1 MSQPPGSVQG
11 RVVMVQG
18 TASSVGKSVLVAA
31 LCRIFRQDGYR
42 VAPFKAQNM
51 SLNSAITADGR
62 EIGRA
67 QAVQAAAAGIEPTV
81 DMNPIL
87 LKPEADARSQV
98 VVLGRPVA
106 SLSASD
112 YATGRQAY
120 WEVVTGALDRLRATY
135 ELVVVEGAGSPAEVN
150 LKASDIVNM
159 QVARYAGAP
168 VLLVADIDR
177 GGVFAALVGTL
188 ELLEPDE
195 RALVRGLI
203 INKFRGDRQLLD
215 PGLEFLAQRTGTPVL
230 GVIPYLPQLCIA
242 DEDSV
247 VLEHRRP
254 TRDCGP
260 VTGRQPPLVG
270 TAPSSSGPRLE
281 IVVVRLP
288 RIANFDDFD
297 LLAAEPAVHL
307 RYVERPE
314 ELGRPDLVI
323 LPGSKTTVADLGFLR
338 STGLAGRI
346 VGLARSGT
354 PVLGVCAGYQMLGL
368 SLRDPRGVESSTPET
383 SGLGLLPVRTTFL
396 PEKRT
401 RRVRAKVV
409 TRQGFFGGLF
419 DTTVEGYE
427 IHMGSTTADGPPLFR
442 VEADGEEGCPD
453 GCVGLGGIVAG
464 TYLHGLFE
472 GSASRRALIEWL
484 GARRGLRLTAGDVPS
499 SDAEFERLADA
510 VRANLDLAA
519 IHRLVEL
526 AE

>member
-1 MSQPPGSVQG
+1 MVA
-11 RVVMVQG
+11 RVLMVQG

-51 SLNSAITADGR
+51 SLNSAVTADGY

-67 QAVQAAAAGIEPTV
+67 QAVQAAAAQIEPSV

-87 LKPEADARSQV
+87 LKPEADARSQL
-98 VVLGRPVA
+98 VVLGRPVT
-106 SLSASD
+106 SLSARD
-112 YATGRQAY
+112 YYARRAAL
-120 WEVVTGALDRLRATY
+120 WEVVVGALDRLRAAY
-135 ELVVVEGAGSPAEVN
+135 DLVVVEGAGSPAEVN
-150 LKASDIVNM
+150 LKGADIVNM
-159 QVARYAGAP
+159 RVARYSGAP

-188 ELLEPDE
+188 ALLEPDE
-195 RALVRGLI
+195 RALVAGLV
-203 INKFRGDRQLLD
+203 INKFRGDRRLLD
-215 PGLEFLAQRTGTPVL
+215 PGLEFLVRHTGKPVL
-230 GVIPYLPQLCIA
+230 GVVPYLANLRIA

-247 VLEHRRP
+247 ALEQRRP
-254 TRDCGP
+254 TGDREP
-260 VTGRQPPLVG
+260 VTRHGVATVGAAPPS
-270 TAPSSSGPRLE
+270 PDPRLE
-281 IVVVRLP
+281 IAVVRLP

-314 ELGRPDLVI
+314 ELEATDLVI

-338 STGLAGRI
+338 ATGLAERI

-368 SLRDPRGVESSTPET
+368 SLWDPRGVESSTPET
-383 SGLGLLPVRTTFL
+383 SGLGLLPVHTTFH

-401 RRVRAKVV
+401 RRVRARVV
-409 TRQGFFGGLF
+409 TREGFFGGLF

-427 IHMGSTTADGPPLFR
+427 IHMGSTTTDGPPLFR
-442 VEADGEEGCPD
+442 VESDGEEERLD
-453 GCVGLGGIVAG
+453 GCVALGGTIAG

-472 GSASRRALIEWL
+472 GSAPRRALIEWL
-484 GARRGLRLTAGDVPS
+484 GARRGLPLTAGAVGSP
-499 SDAEFERLADA
+499 DAEYDLLADA
-510 VRANLDLAA
+510 VRANLDLGA
-519 IHRLVEL
+519 IRRLIGS

>member
-1 MSQPPGSVQG
+1 MSHLPKPSRGAVL
-11 RVVMVQG
+11 MIQG
-18 TASSVGKSVLVAA
+18 TASSVGKSLLVTA

-51 SLNSAITADGR
+51 SLNSAVTADGR

-67 QAVQAAAAGIEPTV
+67 QAVQAAAAGIEPSV

-98 VVLGRPVA
+98 VVLGRPMA
-106 SLSASD
+106 SLSAGD
-112 YATGRQAY
+112 YNARTAAL
-120 WEVVTGALDRLRATY
+120 WEVVTGALDRLRAAY
-135 ELVVVEGAGSPAEVN
+135 DLVVIEGAGSPAEVN

-159 QVARYAGAP
+159 RVARYTDAP

-195 RALVRGLI
+195 RALVHGLV

-215 PGLEFLAQRTGTPVL
+215 PGLDFLVRRTGTPVL
-230 GVIPYLPQLCIA
+230 GVVPYLPRLQIA
-242 DEDSV
+242 EEDSV
-247 VLEHRRP
+247 ALERHRP
-254 TRDCGP
+254 RDAAPSLSG
-260 VTGRQPPLVG
+260 PPL
-270 TAPSSSGPRLE
+270 E
-281 IVVVRLP
+281 IAVVRLP

-307 RYVERPE
+307 RYVERRE

-338 STGLAGRI
+338 ATGLAGRI
-346 VGLARSGT
+346 VELARSGT
-354 PVLGVCAGYQMLGL
+354 PVLGVCAGYQMLGVV
-368 SLRDPRGVESSTPET
+368 LRDPSGVESSTPET
-383 SGLGLLPVRTTFL
+383 AGLGLLPVETTFR

-409 TRQGFFGGLF
+409 TRQGFFGGLL
-419 DTTVEGYE
+419 DTVVEGYE
-427 IHMGSTTADGPPLFR
+427 IHMGVTTTDGPPLFR
-442 VEADGEEGCPD
+442 VEADGEAGRPD
-453 GCVGLGGIVAG
+453 GCVGPGGIVAG

-484 GARRGLRLTAGDVPS
+484 GARRGLRLTAGEVPS
-499 SDAEFERLADA
+499 PDAEFERLADA
-510 VRANLDLAA
+510 VRANLDLAT
-519 IHRLVEL
+519 IRRLIGL
-526 AE
+526 AG

>member
-1 MSQPPGSVQG
+1 MVA
-11 RVVMVQG
+11 RVLMIQG

-51 SLNSAITADGR
+51 SLNSAVTADGR

-112 YATGRQAY
+112 YYTRRQAY
-120 WEVVTGALDRLRATY
+120 WEVVTGALDRLRAAY
-135 ELVVVEGAGSPAEVN
+135 DLVVVEGAGSPAEVN

-159 QVARYAGAP
+159 RVARYAGAR

-188 ELLEPDE
+188 ALLEPDE
-195 RALVRGLI
+195 RALVGGLV
-203 INKFRGDRQLLD
+203 INKFRGDRRLLD
-215 PGLEFLAQRTGTPVL
+215 PGLEFLVGHTGKPVL
-230 GVIPYLPQLCIA
+230 GVVPYLPHLRIA

-247 VLEHRRP
+247 ALDDRRAAGLP
-254 TRDCGP
+254 GSTSRVSRPDGHA
-260 VTGRQPPLVG
+260 VQPPTEHG
-270 TAPSSSGPRLE
+270 LE
-281 IVVVRLP
+281 IAVVRLP

-297 LLAAEPAVHL
+297 RLAAEPAVRL
-307 RYVERPE
+307 RYVESPE
-314 ELGRPDLVI
+314 ELGAPDLVI

-338 STGLAGRI
+338 STGLAERI

-354 PVLGVCAGYQMLGL
+354 PVLGVCAGYQMLGV
-368 SLRDPRGVESSTPET
+368 SLRDPWGVESSTPET
-383 SGLGLLPVRTTFL
+383 SGLGLLPVETTFL

-409 TRQGFFGGLF
+409 TREGFFGGLF

-427 IHMGSTTADGPPLFR
+427 IHMGSTTTDGPPLFH
-442 VEADGEEGCPD
+442 VEADGEAERPD
-453 GCVGLGGIVAG
+453 GCVGLGGIVGG

-472 GSASRRALIEWL
+472 GSAPRRALIEWL
-484 GARRGLRLTAGDVPS
+484 GARRGLRLTAGDVASP
-499 SDAEFERLADA
+499 DAEYDLLADA

-519 IHRLVEL
+519 IRRLIGL